1 MKVIGKRPGSLD
13 VGIHESQQVLGVPH
27 EHDRHDALAPKKHRP
42 RVCLEAVSIQLNDSE
57 SLLSE
62 TLSRWEELDEQ
73 AGDDEK
79 IEVAVGIQ
87 DCRGQD
93 YRWD

>member
-27 EHDRHDALAPKKHRP
+27 EHDRHDALASKKHSP